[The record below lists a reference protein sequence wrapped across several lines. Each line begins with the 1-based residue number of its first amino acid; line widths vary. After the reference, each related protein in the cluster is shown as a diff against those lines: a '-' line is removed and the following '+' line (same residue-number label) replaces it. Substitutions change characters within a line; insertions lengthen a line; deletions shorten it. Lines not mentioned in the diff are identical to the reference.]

1 MEMENKFNFDII
13 NYKVEVIG
21 NGNLKNSNSNNKLSI
36 WKKTTKTILDY
47 LNFLKIFLKK
57 KVNIIEILYIIRPF
71 IYLSLMVGL
80 KKNSF
85 IPLLVNLI
93 FDVIILKT
101 TRKDEQF
108 DQQKAYSAEYM
119 HRLGRLSVYFL
130 REPIFSTITKPFIRK
145 LMEMLRIPDFISNLV
160 MLLLAYYTN
169 VYFIL

>member
-1 MEMENKFNFDII
+1 M
-13 NYKVEVIG
+13 
-21 NGNLKNSNSNNKLSI
+21 
-36 WKKTTKTILDY
+36 DY
-47 LNFLKIFLKK
+47 LNFLKVFLRK
-57 KVNIIEILYIIRPF
+57 KVNIIEILYILRPL

-93 FDVIILKT
+93 FDFIILKT
-101 TRKDEQF
+101 KRNDEQF
-108 DQQKAYSAEYM
+108 DQQKAYSSEYM

-145 LMEMLRIPDFISNLV
+145 LMKMLRIPDFISNLV